1 MQLSPSAQDLR
12 NLSNKLQ
19 QLSEFKT
26 DTADDT
32 HNAEHDI
39 TDSELSRLKI
49 ALRPLVGSDMQSR
62 FMQVLNKM
70 VSGQPVTF
78 AESKL
83 ITAAFIS
90 MADIVA
96 SDSSLISRLRADIKD
111 YNASAG
117 GDNSEGDEYSPNVG
131 PDDFEEPEAVEL
143 PLDNRDL
150 K

>member
-12 NLSNKLQ
+12 DLANKLQ
-19 QLSEFKT
+19 QLSEYDTST
-26 DTADDT
+26 DTHEPD
-32 HNAEHDI
+32 HEI

-49 ALRPLVGSDMQSR
+49 ALRPLVSGDMQSR

-78 AESKL
+78 AESQL
-83 ITAAFIS
+83 ITSAFIS

-96 SDSSLISRLRADIKD
+96 SDSSLIARLRSDIKD
-111 YNASAG
+111 YNAEQD
-117 GDNSEGDEYSPNVG
+117 GDDTEGNEYNPEIG
-131 PDDFEEPEAVEL
+131 PDDFEEPLEL
-143 PLDNRDL
+143 PKDDRDL

>member
-12 NLSNKLQ
+12 NLANRLQ
-19 QLSEFKT
+19 QLSEYDTST
-26 DTADDT
+26 DTQEPD
-32 HNAEHDI
+32 HEI

-49 ALRPLVGSDMQSR
+49 ALRPLVSDELQSR

-70 VSGQPVTF
+70 VSGQAISF

-83 ITAAFIS
+83 ITSAFIS

-96 SDSSLISRLRADIKD
+96 SDSSLITRLRNDIKD
-111 YNASAG
+111 YNDGATAAEPS
-117 GDNSEGDEYSPNVG
+117 DEYNPG
-131 PDDFEEPEAVEL
+131 LGADDFAEPGAEEQPVD
-143 PLDNRDL
+143 PRDL

>member
-12 NLSNKLQ
+12 DLANKLQ
-19 QLSEFKT
+19 KLSEY
-26 DTADDT
+26 DTSADT
-32 HNAEHDI
+32 HEPDHEI

-83 ITAAFIS
+83 ITSAFIS

-96 SDSSLISRLRADIKD
+96 SDTSLIARLRADIKD
-111 YNASAG
+111 YNADGG
-117 GDNSEGDEYSPNVG
+117 GDNEEGNEYNPGVG
-131 PDDFEEPEAVEL
+131 PADFAEPETEEL
-143 PLDNRDL
+143 PVDDRNL

>member
-12 NLSNKLQ
+12 DLANRLQ
-19 QLSEFKT
+19 QLSEYNT
-26 DTADDT
+26 SADT
-32 HNAEHDI
+32 HEPDHEI

-78 AESKL
+78 AESQL
-83 ITAAFIS
+83 ITSAFIS

-111 YNASAG
+111 YNTQAG
-117 GDNSEGDEYSPNVG
+117 GDNSEGDEYSPSVG
-131 PDDFEEPEAVEL
+131 PADFEEPEEPAV
-143 PLDNRDL
+143 DTRGL

>member
-12 NLSNKLQ
+12 NLANRLQ
-19 QLSEFKT
+19 QLSEYDTST
-26 DTADDT
+26 DTQEPD
-32 HNAEHDI
+32 HEI

-49 ALRPLVGSDMQSR
+49 ALRPLVSDELQSR

-70 VSGQPVTF
+70 VSGQAISF

-83 ITAAFIS
+83 ITSAFIS

-96 SDSSLISRLRADIKD
+96 TDSSLITRLRNDIKD
-111 YNASAG
+111 YNDEATA
-117 GDNSEGDEYSPNVG
+117 EPADEYSPG
-131 PDDFEEPEAVEL
+131 LGADDFAEPEAEEQPVD
-143 PLDNRDL
+143 PRDL

>member
-12 NLSNKLQ
+12 DLANKLQ
-19 QLSEFKT
+19 QLSEYNT
-26 DTADDT
+26 QDAT
-32 HNAEHDI
+32 HEPNHEI

-49 ALRPLVGSDMQSR
+49 ALRPLVSGDMQSR

-78 AESKL
+78 AESQL

-111 YNASAG
+111 FNADAG

-131 PDDFEEPEAVEL
+131 PADFEEPAEPEV
-143 PLDNRDL
+143 DTRGL

>member
-12 NLSNKLQ
+12 NLSNRLQ
-19 QLSEFKT
+19 QLSEYNT
-26 DTADDT
+26 GDDT
-32 HNAEHDI
+32 HEPNPEI
-39 TDSELSRLKI
+39 TDSELNRLKI
-49 ALRPLVGSDMQSR
+49 AMRPLVSSDMQSR

-70 VSGQPVTF
+70 VSGQPITF

-96 SDSSLISRLRADIKD
+96 GDSSLISRLRSDIKD
-111 YNASAG
+111 YNDEKG
-117 GDNSEGDEYSPNVG
+117 GDNSEGDSYSPGIG
-131 PDDFEEPEAVEL
+131 PGDFEKPTDAKDPFEL
-143 PLDNRDL
+143 

>member
-12 NLSNKLQ
+12 DLANKLQ
-19 QLSEFKT
+19 QLSEYDTST
-26 DTADDT
+26 DTHEPD
-32 HNAEHDI
+32 HEI

-49 ALRPLVGSDMQSR
+49 ALRPLVSGDMQSR

-78 AESKL
+78 AESQL
-83 ITAAFIS
+83 ITSAFIS

-96 SDSSLISRLRADIKD
+96 SDSSLIARLRSDIKD
-111 YNASAG
+111 YNAEQD
-117 GDNSEGDEYSPNVG
+117 GDDSEGNEYNPEIG
-131 PDDFEEPEAVEL
+131 PEDFEEPLEL
-143 PLDNRDL
+143 PKDDRDL

>member
-12 NLSNKLQ
+12 DLANKLQ
-19 QLSEFKT
+19 QLSEYDTST
-26 DTADDT
+26 DTHEPD
-32 HNAEHDI
+32 HEI

-49 ALRPLVGSDMQSR
+49 ALRPLVSGDMQSR

-78 AESKL
+78 AESQL
-83 ITAAFIS
+83 ITSAFIS

-96 SDSSLISRLRADIKD
+96 SDSSLIARLRSDIKD
-111 YNASAG
+111 YNAEQD
-117 GDNSEGDEYSPNVG
+117 GDDTEGNEYNPEIG
-131 PDDFEEPEAVEL
+131 PDDFEEPVEL
-143 PLDNRDL
+143 PKDDRDL

>member
-12 NLSNKLQ
+12 DLANKLQ
-19 QLSEFKT
+19 QLSEYNT
-26 DTADDT
+26 SADT
-32 HNAEHDI
+32 HEPDHEI

-49 ALRPLVGSDMQSR
+49 ALRPLVSSDMQSR

-78 AESKL
+78 AESQL
-83 ITAAFIS
+83 ITSAFIS

-96 SDSSLISRLRADIKD
+96 SDSSLISRLRSDIKD
-111 YNASAG
+111 YNAEQD
-117 GDNSEGDEYSPNVG
+117 GDDSEGNEYNPEIG
-131 PDDFEEPEAVEL
+131 PDDFEEPVEL
-143 PLDNRDL
+143 PKDDRDL

>member
-12 NLSNKLQ
+12 NLSNRLQ
-19 QLSEFKT
+19 QLSEYST
-26 DTADDT
+26 SDDT
-32 HNAEHDI
+32 HEPDPEI
-39 TDSELSRLKI
+39 TDSELNRLKI

-70 VSGQPVTF
+70 VSEQPITF

-90 MADIVA
+90 MADIIS
-96 SDSSLISRLRADIKD
+96 SDTSLISRLRSDIKD
-111 YNASAG
+111 YNDEKG
-117 GDNSEGDEYSPNVG
+117 GDDSEGNEYSPDLA
-131 PDDFEEPEAVEL
+131 PSDFEEPEDAKDPFEL
-143 PLDNRDL
+143 

>member
-12 NLSNKLQ
+12 NLANKLQ
-19 QLSEFKT
+19 QLSEYDTST
-26 DTADDT
+26 DTHEPD
-32 HNAEHDI
+32 HEI

-49 ALRPLVGSDMQSR
+49 ALRPLVSGDMQSR

-78 AESKL
+78 AESQL
-83 ITAAFIS
+83 ITSAFIS

-96 SDSSLISRLRADIKD
+96 SDSSLIARLRSDIKD
-111 YNASAG
+111 YNAEQD
-117 GDNSEGDEYSPNVG
+117 GDDTEGNEYNPEIG
-131 PDDFEEPEAVEL
+131 PDDFEEPVEL
-143 PLDNRDL
+143 PKDDRDL

>member
-12 NLSNKLQ
+12 DLANKLQ
-19 QLSEFKT
+19 KLSEY
-26 DTADDT
+26 DTSADT
-32 HNAEHDI
+32 HEPDHEI

-83 ITAAFIS
+83 ITSAFIS

-111 YNASAG
+111 YNAAG
-117 GDNSEGDEYSPNVG
+117 SGDNEEGNEYSPNIG
-131 PDDFEEPEAVEL
+131 PNDFEEPEAEEL
-143 PLDNRDL
+143 PVDNRDL

>member
-12 NLSNKLQ
+12 DLANKLQ
-19 QLSEFKT
+19 QLSEYNT
-26 DTADDT
+26 SADT
-32 HNAEHDI
+32 HEPDHEI

-49 ALRPLVGSDMQSR
+49 ALRPLVSSDMQSR

-78 AESKL
+78 AESQL
-83 ITAAFIS
+83 ITSAFIS

-96 SDSSLISRLRADIKD
+96 SDSSLIARLRSDIKD
-111 YNASAG
+111 YNAEQD
-117 GDNSEGDEYSPNVG
+117 GDDTEGNEYNPEIG
-131 PDDFEEPEAVEL
+131 PEDFEEPVEL
-143 PLDNRDL
+143 PKDDRDL

>member
-12 NLSNKLQ
+12 DLANKLQ
-19 QLSEFKT
+19 KLSEY
-26 DTADDT
+26 DTSADT
-32 HNAEHDI
+32 HEPDHEI

-111 YNASAG
+111 YNAAAG
-117 GDNSEGDEYSPNVG
+117 GDNTEGDEYSPKLSTS
-131 PDDFEEPEAVEL
+131 DFEEPEAEEL
-143 PLDNRDL
+143 PVDNRDL